1 MFSGGSWAL
10 WDTCFS
16 KVHFLRKTWED
27 TNRFWPFIFETIFK
41 GSFLCRIGIFWGSLC
56 SCIFLGI
63 LAPGGFHGSWWLL
76 VAPGGSWW
84 LLWLLWLLAP
94 MVHRSMLCIRY
105 TSSIIVSSIYLSIYP
120 SIHPSSY
127 ICVYIYIYI
136 SLASWWPFPL

>member
-76 VAPGGSWW
+76 VAPGGFCGFYGSW
-84 LLWLLWLLAP
+84 LLW
-94 MVHRSMLCIRY
+94 
-105 TSSIIVSSIYLSIYP
+105 SIGPCCALDTPQVSLYHLSICL
-120 SIHPSSY
+120 SIHPSIHLATSASTSTS
-127 ICVYIYIYI
+127 I
-136 SLASWWPFPL
+136 SL